1 MKPIVVAPFSNSD
14 IRDWPLDH
22 FRDLIGK
29 LIEVRPE
36 TVHVIGA
43 PGQVIRARELV
54 RPFDSARVVNDC
66 GRLEWGTMTGLVRGA
81 GCVIGNNSGIAHLA
95 AFSGVPTICIFGA
108 AHQRSEWRPI
118 GPNVI
123 ILSRSLA
130 CSPCG
135 FHTAAACPFGVA
147 CLDQIDP
154 DTVFNVVQQSLTR
167 LPVKAEAF
175 A

>member
-22 FRDLIGK
+22 FQALIGR
-29 LIEVRPE
+29 LVE
-36 TVHVIGA
+36 TRAEMVHVIGA
-43 PGQVIRARELV
+43 PGQAIRARHLV
-54 RPFDSARVVNDC
+54 RPFDSARVANDC
-66 GRLEWGTMTGLVRGA
+66 GRLDWTALTALVRGA

-95 AFSGVPTICIFGA
+95 AFAGVPTICIFGG
-108 AHQRSEWRPI
+108 AHRRDEWRPL

-123 ILSRSLA
+123 TLSRALA

-135 FHTAAACPFGVA
+135 LHSAAACPWGVA

-154 DTVFNVVQQSLTR
+154 YTVFEVVNELMR
-167 LPVKAEAF
+167 GRVEAI
-175 A
+175 AVA